1 MTAMLT
7 CPDLGHF
14 RKLVAGDLDAAEQAA
29 LTEHLDQC
37 PYCQEQVDRLATGQE
52 FARNLNRERS
62 VAGPALHLAMAELQE
77 ESPSTAGDAVTED
90 DWPLDFLEPSA
101 KPECL
106 GRFARYDVYEVLG
119 RGGFGVV
126 LKAFDEELNR
136 FVAIKVLAPPLAASG
151 AARRRFAREARAAA
165 AVSHEHVVAIHAVDT
180 SGTLPYLVMQY
191 VPGVSLQER
200 LDADGP
206 LGIEEILRIGYQAAC
221 GLAAAHK
228 QGLIHRDIKPAN
240 ILLENCVERVKIT
253 DFGLARAIDDA
264 SLTQSGVLA
273 GTPQYMAPEQAKG
286 ETLDHRT
293 DLFSLGSVLYAMC
306 TGGRPPFRA
315 ASTMAVLRRV
325 CDDKPRPIRQINAAI
340 PASLAQIVER
350 LLEKDPARRFQ
361 SATEVSEI
369 LSQKLTELQQPSDLV
384 GVKWPSTRGRTMRRC
399 LAAAAVLLVAVAGLA
414 AGEQSGVTKV
424 REWAAT
430 ILRIRTPEGTLV
442 VEVGDPAVKVSVDGD
457 EVTVTGAGLA
467 ELKLKPGKHKVEA
480 VKGTAKV
487 HDELVDIQRDGK
499 LVVKV
504 TLEKSPESVAASPP
518 AGSKPNEARPIYLAP
533 ADPTHTLHFTTR
545 LSPSAVTSLA
555 FSPDGVR
562 LVAAQQADALYILNA
577 ADGKIIYRL
586 NPPAADNTVSAAFSV
601 DGKWL
606 TSASVEGNVSRWDVV
621 SGKLQTVTR
630 LEHPVHAIAFAP
642 DGQTAASG
650 GDSRLTLWEVK
661 TGKSLAALP
670 IKAGSASAI
679 AFSPDGQ
686 HLAVTGKD
694 RVVRVWDAA
703 TGKQLSSAPSPSEVK
718 ALAFSADGKYLAYGR
733 EDGKIVWVSPAGGQ
747 EVRTWEM
754 APALVQVL
762 RFSADGKQLASGG
775 DDSAVRVWDVATGK
789 EVFKLQEKPA
799 KVTQIAFSPDGK
811 FLAWGTSDGT
821 IRVMRLRELPPTPS
835 GARNELDHLKLQ
847 LAEALERERA
857 SRAEAE
863 KQRRV
868 AEDRARAA
876 EAALKSAQTAAERA
890 RYSEEMARAEAA
902 VAEANARLAVDFLQ
916 KDLLAG
922 TREEKRFTIE
932 MRNLPWAKVFEY
944 LSDVSKL
951 PVTMTSKPAGTFT
964 FVAPPGKKASFTLTE
979 LIDLINEGL
988 VTQKLLL
995 VRQEKSFMV
1004 ISPSDTIGP
1013 ALIKPVKA
1021 ADLNQHGKTELV
1033 SLVFAAG
1040 DFDVKSL
1047 ENVVKKLLGP
1057 FGMCVARANDKTLY
1071 VRDTAGN
1078 VRRIHD
1084 ALKAFDEA
1092 AKEKAKP

>member
-1 MTAMLT
+1 MLT
-7 CPDLGHF
+7 CPDLVHV
-14 RKLVAGDLDAAEQAA
+14 RKLVAGDLDAVEQTA
-29 LTEHLDQC
+29 LTAHLDQC
-37 PYCQEQVDRLATGQE
+37 PYCQEQVDRLSTGQE
-52 FARNLNRERS
+52 FARHLGRERS
-62 VAGPALHLAMAELQE
+62 AAGPALRLAMAELE
-77 ESPSTAGDAVTED
+77 ETSAHSAGDAVTDD

-106 GRFARYDVYEVLG
+106 GRFARYDVHEVLG

-136 FVAIKVLAPPLAASG
+136 FVAIKVLAPPLAASS

-228 QGLIHRDIKPAN
+228 QGLIHRDIKPGN

-286 ETLDHRT
+286 EALDHRT

-340 PASLAQIVER
+340 PASFAQIIER

-361 SATEVSEI
+361 SAAEVSEV
-369 LSQKLTELQQPSDLV
+369 LSQKLAELQQPIDLAG
-384 GVKWPSTRGRTMRRC
+384 GVKRPSNRGRTLRRC
-399 LAAAAVLLVAVAGLA
+399 LAAAAVVLLAVAGLA
-414 AGEQSGVTKV
+414 AGEQAGVTKV
-424 REWAAT
+424 GEWAAT
-430 ILRIRTPEGTLV
+430 ILRIKTPEGTLV
-442 VEVGDPAVKVSVDGD
+442 IEVGDPAVKVSVDGG

-467 ELKLKPGKHKVEA
+467 ELKLKPGTHKVEA

-504 TLEKSPESVAASPP
+504 TLEKGAESVAAAPP
-518 AGSKPNEARPIYLAP
+518 AVVSKRNEAGPIYISP
-533 ADPTHTLHFTTR
+533 SDSTHVLHFTTK

-555 FSPDGVR
+555 FSPDGAR

-577 ADGKIIYRL
+577 ADGKILYRL
-586 NPPAADNTVSAAFSV
+586 NPPAADNTVSASFSM

-606 TSASVEGNVSRWDVV
+606 ISASAEGNVSRWDAA
-621 SGKLQTVTR
+621 SGRLQTVTR
-630 LEHPVHAIAFAP
+630 LEHPVQAIAFAP

-650 GDSRLTLWEVK
+650 GDNRLTLWEVK
-661 TGKSLAALP
+661 TGKSLRALP
-670 IKAGSASAI
+670 LKEGSLSAV

-694 RVVRVWDAA
+694 RVVRIWDAA
-703 TGKQLSSAPSPSEVK
+703 TGKQLSASANPSEIK

-733 EDGKIVWVSPAGGQ
+733 EDGKIIWVSPAGGQ
-747 EVRTWEM
+747 EVRTQ
-754 APALVQVL
+754 AVPAKVHTL

-775 DDSAVRVWDVATGK
+775 DDSAVHIWDVATGR
-789 EVFKLQEKPA
+789 EMFKLQEKLA

-811 FLAWGTSDGT
+811 LLAWGTSDGT
-821 IRVMRLRELPPTPS
+821 IRVMRVRDLAAAGPGPRSEI
-835 GARNELDHLKLQ
+835 DHLRKQ
-847 LAEALERERA
+847 LAESLNKERL
-857 SRAEAE
+857 SRDEAE
-863 KQRRV
+863 KQRAI
-868 AEDRARAA
+868 AEERAYTA
-876 EAALKSAQTAAERA
+876 EAALKSAQAATDKARAAELEA
-890 RYSEEMARAEAA
+890 REQKEQ
-902 VAEANARLAVDFLQ
+902 AEANARRTRDFLQ
-916 KDLLAG
+916 QDLLR
-922 TREEKRFTIE
+922 TTKEEKRLTIE
-932 MRNLPWAKVFEY
+932 ARAAPWTKVFEH
-944 LSDVSKL
+944 LSQVSDL
-951 PVTMTSKPAGTFT
+951 PVNMTSKPTGTFT
-964 FVAPPGKKASFTLTE
+964 FVSPSGKASFTLSE
-979 LIDLINEGL
+979 YIDLINESL

-995 VRQEKSFMV
+995 VRQDQSFLI
-1004 ISPSDTIGP
+1004 ISPTDTIGP
-1013 ALIKPVKA
+1013 ALIKPLKPA
-1021 ADLNQHGKTELV
+1021 ELDQRPKTELV
-1033 SLVFAAG
+1033 SVVFPVG
-1040 DFDVKSL
+1040 DLDAKSL
-1047 ENVVKKLLGP
+1047 ETLVKKLLGP
-1057 FGMCVARANDKTLY
+1057 FGMCVARTNDKTLY

-1078 VRRIHD
+1078 LRRIRD
-1084 ALKAFDEA
+1084 TLKNFDEA
-1092 AKEKAKP
+1092 VKEKAKP